1 MLTDPEDNVGGSD
14 PDSSESFGLLRFLR
28 HPLQFMAAWR
38 EFRYSKKAARQ
49 ALDRYQGL
57 RADRPDL
64 TGRVLYE
71 AFVRDRNAIDASAA
85 RVILQRAED
94 SFATWPTDRDL
105 KFMDVMKY
113 LVISEY
119 LISHP
124 KRGGTSINMARVIEQ
139 VIPREL

>member
-38 EFRYSKKAARQ
+38 EFRYSQKA
-49 ALDRYQGL
+49 
-57 RADRPDL
+57 
-64 TGRVLYE
+64 
-71 AFVRDRNAIDASAA
+71 
-85 RVILQRAED
+85 
-94 SFATWPTDRDL
+94 
-105 KFMDVMKY
+105 
-113 LVISEY
+113 SEY

>member
-1 MLTDPEDNVGGSD
+1 
-14 PDSSESFGLLRFLR
+14 
-28 HPLQFMAAWR
+28 
-38 EFRYSKKAARQ
+38 
-49 ALDRYQGL
+49 
-57 RADRPDL
+57 
-64 TGRVLYE
+64 VLYE

-85 RVILQRAED
+85 QVILQRAED

-119 LISHP
+119 LISHS
-124 KRGGTSINMARVIEQ
+124 KRGGTSINMACVIEQ

>member
-1 MLTDPEDNVGGSD
+1 MLTDPEDIVAGAD
-14 PDSSESFGLLRFLR
+14 SESPERFSLLQFLR
-28 HPLQFMAAWR
+28 HPWQFIGAWR
-38 EFRYSKKAARQ
+38 ELRYSKKAARQ

-57 RADRPDL
+57 RSERPEL
-64 TGRVLYE
+64 TGRALYE
-71 AFVRDRNAIDASAA
+71 VFVCDRNALEASAA
-85 RVILQRAED
+85 RVILQRAEA

-105 KFMDVMKY
+105 KFMDVLKY

-124 KRGGTSINMARVIEQ
+124 KRGGTSINMARIIEQ